1 MSRPTSVLVVA
12 NVTAASEELVEA
24 LRGRAERGPI
34 RLTLL
39 MPCTGPGLHSRNE
52 ARPRL
57 DAALERWRA
66 AGLEAEG
73 VVGDEDPLEAV
84 HEVWDPREFDEIVVS
99 TLPGPESR
107 WMRCDL
113 LSRLMRMT
121 DAQVTH
127 VHSAPRGPEVRR
139 ALAED
144 RMRRPRAVAG

>member
-12 NVTAASEELVEA
+12 NVTAASEALVEA
-24 LRGRAERGPI
+24 LRARAERGPV

-39 MPCTGPGLHSRNE
+39 MPCTGPGLHARDQ

-57 DAALERWRA
+57 EAALERWRE
-66 AGLEAEG
+66 AGLEAKG

-84 HEVWDPREFDEIVVS
+84 HEVWDPREYDEIVVS

-113 LSRLMRMT
+113 PSRLMRMT